1 MTASPE
7 SLQQRYE
14 AIERVYSERQWDD
27 VARLSEALLLELPDD
42 ASHPLRQRLQLLL
55 GHTYLYGYQDAATAT
70 GFYNRV
76 RAATSEAVLR
86 DIADQG
92 LEQCANQT
100 VTPTAEPTTADAA
113 ATDIASA
120 GQAFPFSAEAV
131 NPTPPGGDAMAAM
144 PWMEQLGGIDPAA
157 VKGAPISP
165 ADPAPVQPSA
175 VEASA
180 IEPVAVAEPV
190 SVAEPMPQLVV
201 EVIDEPE
208 LIEVAQADPAT
219 AQDLEVAVTAESP
232 VVIAERPHPAEPINS
247 FSPEEIADLSKGLLR
262 VVIR

>member
-42 ASHPLRQRLQLLL
+42 AGHPLRQRLQLLL
-55 GHTYLYGYQDAATAT
+55 GHTHLYGYQDAATAI

-100 VTPTAEPTTADAA
+100 VTPTAEPPTADTA
-113 ATDIASA
+113 ATDIASG
-120 GQAFPFSAEAV
+120 GQAFPFGTEAV
-131 NPTPPGGDAMAAM
+131 NATPQGGDAMAAM

-157 VKGAPISP
+157 ATGTPIAP
-165 ADPAPVQPSA
+165 AEQAPVQPSA
-175 VEASA
+175 VEAAA

-190 SVAEPMPQLVV
+190 SVAEPRPQLVV

-208 LIEVAQADPAT
+208 LIEVAQANPAT